1 MAYFSVKLASLVEAE
16 QNIGNISKQLS
27 GQIDSLETIDNL
39 WLVYKNR
46 SALSGVHANLRK
58 IRGEIALQKQET
70 DEMKAAISNIAA
82 IYQKTEREVLGLAS
96 EEKKSKWD
104 TFVEE
109 FRFNYGWSD
118 LLKGS
123 NYIGTIY
130 GFYQDIKNGQSIN
143 DFLHTGKDIYD
154 FVSGAA
160 KTYNNYK
167 KIGNAVGRKTST
179 VWWLKHITGL
189 NKLNRVSTA
198 KNPINRFL
206 NNLTNKTSPYNAQ
219 IKKTIGDY
227 AGKNGAKAACAKWG
241 NVLFSG
247 VANYFANKEEQ
258 ANSDGEMSDTRVWA
272 ETITETVVGTALQEG
287 AKIVVGAA
295 VSALLPAAPVVAVVA
310 LTGLTTTLI
319 GAGVKALTGQSVTE
333 WVSDIIVDAG
343 EVVVKKAGE
352 VVGAVGK
359 AAGKA
364 AKEVGKAVNN
374 VGKAVGKWFG
384 KLF

>member
-1 MAYFSVKLASLVEAE
+1 MAYFSVKLAGLVEAE

-27 GQIDSLETIDNL
+27 KQIESLETIDNS

-46 SALSGVHANLRK
+46 SVLSGAYANLRK
-58 IRGEIALQKQET
+58 IRGEITLQKQET
-70 DEMKAAISNIAA
+70 DVMKVAISNIAA

-96 EEKKSKWD
+96 EGKKSKWD
-104 TFVEE
+104 VFVEE
-109 FRFNYGWSD
+109 FRSNYGWSD

-130 GFYQDIKNGQSIN
+130 GFYQDIKNGKSIN
-143 DFLHTGKDIYD
+143 DFLHTGKDVYD

-189 NKLNRVSTA
+189 NKLRRVSTA
-198 KNPINRFL
+198 KKPINRFL

-247 VANYFANKEEQ
+247 VMNYFANKEEQ
-258 ANSDGEMSDTRVWA
+258 ANSDGKMSDARVWA
-272 ETITETVVGTALQEG
+272 ETITETAVGTVLQES
-287 AKIVVGAA
+287 AHIVVGAA

-310 LTGLTTTLI
+310 LTGLATTAL
-319 GAGVKALTGQSVTE
+319 GAGIKALTGKNATE
-333 WVSDIIVDAG
+333 WASDIIVNAG
-343 EVVVKKAGE
+343 E
-352 VVGAVGK
+352 AVGK

-364 AKEVGKAVNN
+364 VKEVGKAVKN